1 MTFIIGLYFIPSAAL
16 TLCTGRRR
24 RTLMVDPVS
33 GAELDLADK
42 ILPSK
47 ATERSGTYPLYWPL
61 IPGLTNMQL
70 IRLQSLS
77 SLLASIPGL
86 TNIQLIRLQSLYC
99 LWPLILGLT
108 LIRVV
113 RLQSP
118 CSLSVLKNIRLI
130 RLQS

>member
-1 MTFIIGLYFIPSAAL
+1 MKPICGHRQLADLALLADSAVQFPTIKLLAMTFIIGLYFIPSAAL

-77 SLLASIPGL
+77 SLLVSD
-86 TNIQLIRLQSLYC
+86 T
-99 LWPLILGLT
+99 
-108 LIRVV
+108 
-113 RLQSP
+113 
-118 CSLSVLKNIRLI
+118 K
-130 RLQS
+130 

>member
-1 MTFIIGLYFIPSAAL
+1 
-16 TLCTGRRR
+16 
-24 RTLMVDPVS
+24 MVDPVS

-86 TNIQLIRLQSLYC
+86 TNIQLISLQSLSSLLASDTWSYKHAADQAPEPV
-99 LWPLILGLT
+99 LFIGL
-108 LIRVV
+108 
-113 RLQSP
+113 
-118 CSLSVLKNIRLI
+118 
-130 RLQS
+130 